1 MLRILLADDHELTR
15 SGLRYLLEKHDGWS
29 VCGEAA
35 NGRMAVEMAEKLRP
49 DFAILDM
56 SMPELNGLEATR
68 QILKKQPQL
77 KVLIFTMHETERVIV
92 DVLEAGARG
101 VVLKSDAGENMVA
114 AVESIS
120 KGRRFFTSRVA
131 ETVVDAYLS
140 KKPSAEMPDSP
151 PPVLTQREREVVQ
164 LLAEGK
170 SNKEVAGRLGISA
183 RTAEGHRSEVMRKL
197 KLGSLAEL
205 IRFAIRNGSCRRSQP
220 GRSPSEPSVLDKL
233 FPRFRLNLA

>member
-1 MLRILLADDHELTR
+1 LRILLADDHELTR
-15 SGLRYLLEKHDGWS
+15 SGLRYLLEKHEDWS
-29 VCGEAA
+29 VCGEAS

-68 QILKKQPQL
+68 QILRTQPQL
-77 KVLIFTMHETERVIV
+77 KVLIFTMHETEKIII

-101 VVLKSDAGENMVA
+101 VVLKSDLGEDMVM
-114 AVESIS
+114 AVESIA

-131 ETVVDAYLS
+131 ETVVEAYLS
-140 KKPSAEMPDSP
+140 KRSPSETNNGQGPGS
-151 PPVLTQREREVVQ
+151 LTTREREVVQ

-170 SNKEVAGRLGISA
+170 SNKEVADRLGIST

-205 IRFAIRNGSCRRSQP
+205 IRFAIRNGIIQ
-220 GRSPSEPSVLDKL
+220 
-233 FPRFRLNLA
+233 A

>member
-15 SGLRYLLEKHDGWS
+15 SGLRYLLEKHENWN
-29 VCGEAA
+29 VCGEAC

-49 DFAILDM
+49 DFAILDL

-68 QILKKQPQL
+68 QILKRQPQL
-77 KVLIFTMHETERVIV
+77 KILIFTMHETEKVIV

-101 VVLKSDAGENMVA
+101 VVLKSDVGENMVA

-140 KKPSAEMPDSP
+140 RRSASEAADSSTQ
-151 PPVLTQREREVVQ
+151 VLLTTREREVVQ

-170 SNKEVAGRLGISA
+170 SNKQVADRLGISS

-205 IRFAIRNGSCRRSQP
+205 IRFAIRNGIV
-220 GRSPSEPSVLDKL
+220 E
-233 FPRFRLNLA
+233 A

>member
-15 SGLRYLLEKHDGWS
+15 SGLRYLLEKHPDWS
-29 VCGEAA
+29 VCGEAS

-77 KVLIFTMHETERVIV
+77 KVLIFTMHETEKIIV
-92 DVLEAGARG
+92 EVLEAGARG
-101 VVLKSDAGENMVA
+101 VVLKSDVGENMVA

-140 KKPSAEMPDSP
+140 KRVPSETADQGQGT
-151 PPVLTQREREVVQ
+151 LTLTTREREVVH

-170 SNKEVAGRLGISA
+170 SNKQVADCLGIPA

-205 IRFAIRNGSCRRSQP
+205 IRFAIRNGIVQ
-220 GRSPSEPSVLDKL
+220 
-233 FPRFRLNLA
+233 A